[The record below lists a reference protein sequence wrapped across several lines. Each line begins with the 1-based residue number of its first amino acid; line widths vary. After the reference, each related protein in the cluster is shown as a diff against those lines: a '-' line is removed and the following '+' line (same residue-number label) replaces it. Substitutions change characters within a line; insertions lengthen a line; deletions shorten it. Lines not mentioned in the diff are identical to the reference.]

1 VITVTGLAGNL
12 EALYFMDRSPTEAR
26 MKTLPEVET
35 AKQLMNEAMR
45 WSVMT
50 WLREKRRVRKTAD
63 EANAALDRVSEE
75 LRQRW
80 PDGIRTAYHALGTND
95 AGLIPNGR
103 PGQKTS
109 AKDSREF
116 AIARQLKDADEK
128 ADHARMAAEKTFDDA
143 EKRLS
148 TSLAREGCQKA
159 ILSWELH
166 ERAIREGEKFHS

>member
-1 VITVTGLAGNL
+1 
-12 EALYFMDRSPTEAR
+12 
-26 MKTLPEVET
+26 MKTPPEVET

-50 WLREKRRVRKTAD
+50 WLREKKRVRKTAD
-63 EANAALDRVSEE
+63 QANAALDRLSEE

-80 PDGIRTAYHALGTND
+80 PGDIRRAYYELSTNQAALR
-95 AGLIPNGR
+95 PNGR
-103 PGQKTS
+103 SGQKTPTNNS
-109 AKDSREF
+109 GEF
-116 AIARQLKDADEK
+116 VIARQLKDADEK
-128 ADHARMAAEKTFDDA
+128 AYRARMAAEKTFDDA

-166 ERAIREGEKFHS
+166 ERAIAETEKLCC

>member
-1 VITVTGLAGNL
+1 
-12 EALYFMDRSPTEAR
+12 

-45 WSVMT
+45 WSVMR
-50 WLREKRRVRKTAD
+50 WLREKKRVRKTAD
-63 EANAALDRVSEE
+63 QANAALDRLSEE

-80 PDGIRTAYHALGTND
+80 PDNIKAAYHALTANE
-95 AGLIPNGR
+95 ANSSPKAHSCE
-103 PGQKTS
+103 KTT
-109 AKDSREF
+109 AKNSREF
-116 AIARQLKDADEK
+116 VVAQQVKEADEK
-128 ADHARMAAEKTFDDA
+128 AYRARMAAEITFDDA

-166 ERAIREGEKFHS
+166 EKAIRETEKFSS

>member
-1 VITVTGLAGNL
+1 
-12 EALYFMDRSPTEAR
+12 

-50 WLREKRRVRKTAD
+50 WLREKKRVRKTAD
-63 EANAALDRVSEE
+63 QANAALDRVSEE
-75 LRQRW
+75 LRQSW
-80 PDGIRTAYHALGTND
+80 PDDIKNAYNALGAD
-95 AGLIPNGR
+95 KAGSGPNGHT
-103 PGQKTS
+103 GQK
-109 AKDSREF
+109 ARVRDSKEF
-116 AIARQLKDADEK
+116 VIARQLKDADEQ
-128 ADHARMAAEKTFDDA
+128 AYRARMGAEKTFDDA

-166 ERAIREGEKFHS
+166 ESAIRQSEKLCS